1 MLNKKKIHA
10 VFEDKLHLVDNDNIY
25 YVNNIPCSWTNKFCM
40 QSKALVPINRSN
52 VNKLILCVCFTR
64 NHFYI

>member
-25 YVNNIPCSWTNKFCM
+25 YVNNIPCSWTKQILYAK
-40 QSKALVPINRSN
+40 QSFSAYK
-52 VNKLILCVCFTR
+52 
-64 NHFYI
+64 